1 MGTDVHACSPILAFA
16 AIALLSTHKCWHGY
30 ILLGFTA
37 VIQPLQHAAASG
49 RSIESAPDIILF
61 RFSWQVPKRNFNH
74 ETVPIFPDLICQ
86 EIRQAKTTAGI
97 RTAQDTVFIQDAPN
111 SFLMRAHK
119 LRLLI

>member
-1 MGTDVHACSPILAFA
+1 MRTDVHACSPILAFA

-49 RSIESAPDIILF
+49 RSIESAPDIIQFSLF
-61 RFSWQVPKRNFNH
+61 LAGSRRNFNH

-86 EIRQAKTTAGI
+86 EIRPAKSRGGD
-97 RTAQDTVFIQDAPN
+97 QDGKRYGFHSGCAKQFFKEGT
-111 SFLMRAHK
+111 
-119 LRLLI
+119 